1 MLVVALADADV
12 EAEGCWIEGGT
23 YNCQRVSDGTDNG
36 RCASELALTV
46 TTGAFFDK
54 DSASATPTV
63 GSATLTGTTVLGK
76 AELEAQAAAMF
87 AATPPE
93 QRRLA
98 APPTLEEMLVGGSEA
113 AAMLGRLFTVQQEP
127 HVVYPLSFA
136 PVASLD
142 GGGSSSHG
150 KGGHR
155 RCASS
160 LHFLG
165 ACLNLCVLPQ
175 AAGR

>member
-1 MLVVALADADV
+1 MYVFSRPAAALADADV
-12 EAEGCWIEGGT
+12 EAEGCYIDEDGT
-23 YNCQRVSDGTDNG
+23 YVCNAASDGTDNDE
-36 RCASELALTV
+36 CASELALTV

-54 DSASATPTV
+54 DSGSAAPTV
-63 GSATLTGTTVLGK
+63 GSATLTGTVVLGK

-136 PVASLD
+136 PVASID
-142 GGGSSSHG
+142 GGGSTSPGKVG

-165 ACLNLCVLPQ
+165 SWRLP
-175 AAGR
+175 

>member
-1 MLVVALADADV
+1 
-12 EAEGCWIEGGT
+12 
-23 YNCQRVSDGTDNG
+23 
-36 RCASELALTV
+36 
-46 TTGAFFDK
+46 
-54 DSASATPTV
+54 
-63 GSATLTGTTVLGK
+63 
-76 AELEAQAAAMF
+76 MF

-142 GGGSSSHG
+142 GGGAALPG
-150 KGGHR
+150 EGGHR
-155 RCASS
+155 RCAGSS
-160 LHFLG
+160 HF
-165 ACLNLCVLPQ
+165 
-175 AAGR
+175 

>member
-1 MLVVALADADV
+1 MLSSASSHDLSAVALADADV
-12 EAEGCWIEGGT
+12 EAEGCYFTEDRTYGCHSASDGT
-23 YNCQRVSDGTDNG
+23 YNSH
-36 RCASELALTV
+36 CASELALTV

-54 DSASATPTV
+54 DSGSAAPTV

-93 QRRLA
+93 ERRLA

-127 HVVYPLSFA
+127 HVVYPLS
-136 PVASLD
+136 VAAVRDSP
-142 GGGSSSHG
+142 G

-155 RCASS
+155 RCASTS
-160 LHFLG
+160 RLSGGICEHVTLT
-165 ACLNLCVLPQ
+165 L
-175 AAGR
+175 R